1 MLFTNYQKKEFSSVL
16 TLNRLKTHPYGVW
29 VWIYA
34 QKLIYWV
41 VLGRL
46 CVLFGNCQKLRHKC
60 KQNQNVK
67 LTGDPRDT
75 CRFSSALDLSEFSPI
90 VANWGKHHYQSSLS
104 ETAVDRQNLI
114 HWGKILTWKHFWA
127 SSYCSGRSCPLAKY
141 RQTLSVLLEL
151 FPWNKRKLE
160 LIEWTRRQNFV
171 NMKERN
177 SNWKFEIRWKVDW
190 FVLVK
195 FGNSVKVNTKPLT
208 KVAQG
213 KITWKQI
220 LTQSWIF
227 WDWIIFVNIV
237 KIFNYCF
244 SSSYLVSSVIF
255 SPDFSLAIKNTTETF
270 CTRFSVTYCNQ
281 VSLTPC
287 LSLKASTRKE
297 KFREIAKIN
306 FSNIKKSFLT
316 NCGMYYHQ

>member
-75 CRFSSALDLSEFSPI
+75 YRFSSALDLSEFSPI

-151 FPWNKRKLE
+151 FPWNEMNLN
-160 LIEWTRRQNFV
+160 LIKKQDFY
-171 NMKERN
+171 
-177 SNWKFEIRWKVDW
+177 EIRMKRIFWWKVENWPICFD
-190 FVLVK
+190 FSVK
-195 FGNSVKVNTKPLT
+195 FGNFVKSNTKPLT
-208 KVAQG
+208 GFQK
-213 KITWKQI
+213 
-220 LTQSWIF
+220 
-227 WDWIIFVNIV
+227 
-237 KIFNYCF
+237 
-244 SSSYLVSSVIF
+244 
-255 SPDFSLAIKNTTETF
+255 
-270 CTRFSVTYCNQ
+270 
-281 VSLTPC
+281 
-287 LSLKASTRKE
+287 
-297 KFREIAKIN
+297 
-306 FSNIKKSFLT
+306 
-316 NCGMYYHQ
+316 